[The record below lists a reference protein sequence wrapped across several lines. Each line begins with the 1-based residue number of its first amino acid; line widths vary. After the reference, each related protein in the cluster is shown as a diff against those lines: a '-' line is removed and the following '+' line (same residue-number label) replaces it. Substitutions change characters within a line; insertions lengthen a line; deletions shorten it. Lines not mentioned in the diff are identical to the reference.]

1 MGSRRLLKQ
10 GLTLALACAAA
21 SALAAPADP
30 PLPDEIVVEGQ
41 RLSPAQAR
49 ERAVAYVQHTGI
61 ADGKES
67 IARWI
72 DPICPRVI
80 GVAPDVA
87 QRVVTT
93 LREIADNTG
102 VPTAKPKCLPNIAI
116 NFVGDGNAFMRSV
129 SAREPSQL
137 AKVPVN
143 LREVL
148 VNGGA
153 PVRWWY
159 FTESRGRD
167 GDRMNGMDPAFVTG
181 AESGGATLPSN
192 GESSTS
198 MNYGSSL
205 VSTQMAR
212 ALRGATVVIDT
223 VKADGATLDS
233 VAAYAAMVAF
243 AELQPRDTPL
253 EGSILGLFGSPD
265 APRTLSKL
273 DETFLRELYELPLDR
288 RVRQQRSRLVRALQ
302 NDQSKF

>member
-10 GLTLALACAAA
+10 CFAAALAGAATLALAAPTDP
-21 SALAAPADP
+21 SAPE
-30 PLPDEIVVEGQ
+30 EIVVDGQ
-41 RLSPAQAR
+41 RLTPAQAR

-61 ADGKES
+61 TNGNES

-72 DPICPRVI
+72 EPICPRVI
-80 GVAPDVA
+80 GVAPHVA
-87 QRVVTT
+87 QQMITT
-93 LREIADNTG
+93 LRAVAAQTG
-102 VPTAKPKCLPNIAI
+102 VPTAKTGCSPNIAI
-116 NFVGDGNAFMRSV
+116 NFVGDGNAFMRRI
-129 SAREPSQL
+129 SASDPSQL
-137 AKVPVN
+137 AKLSVGE
-143 LREVL
+143 REAL
-148 VNGGA
+148 INGGA

-167 GDRMNGMDPAFVTG
+167 GDRMNGMDPAFVAG

-198 MNYGSSL
+198 MNYGASM

-243 AELQPRDTPL
+243 AELQPRNTTFD
-253 EGSILGLFGSPD
+253 GSILGLFGDPD
-265 APRTLSKL
+265 APRSLSKL
-273 DETFLRELYELPLDR
+273 DQTFLKELYALPLDR
-288 RVRQQRSRLVRALQ
+288 RARQQRGRLVRALR
-302 NDQSKF
+302 NEQSKF